1 MTAIK
6 KYKSLDD
13 YIRNAEKEIDRIAG
27 ELRMSI
33 KKLEDIVERN
43 K

>member
-13 YIRNAEKEIDRIAG
+13 YIRNAEKEIDR
-27 ELRMSI
+27 LSKNLDLSI
-33 KKLEDIVERN
+33 KKLEEIARRN